1 MPCIL
6 GVAQVAGDRLPAVPC
21 HFTCRWRACVTHW
34 LGGWVAP
41 VLVRM
46 LWRREKFVASA
57 WNFVLVQSIA
67 KAYLGSD

>member
-1 MPCIL
+1 
-6 GVAQVAGDRLPAVPC
+6 
-21 HFTCRWRACVTHW
+21 
-34 LGGWVAP
+34 VAP